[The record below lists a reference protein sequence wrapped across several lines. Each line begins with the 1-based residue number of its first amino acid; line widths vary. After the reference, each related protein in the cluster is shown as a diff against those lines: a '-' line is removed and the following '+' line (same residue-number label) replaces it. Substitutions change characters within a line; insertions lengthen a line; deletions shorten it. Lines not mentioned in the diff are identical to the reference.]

1 MSVAVQVES
10 LSTRDVRRVY
20 LITCSQANRD
30 IVPTRKAFVCIVLD
44 AFENAVPKSN
54 CTVIHWRKSSVQMVS
69 LFNGSPHFSGTFFK
83 MSVAYTMQY

>member
-10 LSTRDVRRVY
+10 LSARDVRRVY

-30 IVPTRKAFVCIVLD
+30 IVPTCKAFACIVLD
-44 AFENAVPKSN
+44 AFDNAVPKSN

-69 LFNGSPHFSGTFFK
+69 LLNGSP
-83 MSVAYTMQY
+83 

>member
-1 MSVAVQVES
+1 MMAVVVQVES
-10 LSTRDVRRVY
+10 LSARDVRRVY

-30 IVPTRKAFVCIVLD
+30 IVPKRKACACFGLD

-69 LFNGSPHFSGTFFK
+69 LFNGSP
-83 MSVAYTMQY
+83 